1 MRAYVSVTN
10 TEEAKPSRWRS
21 WEEVLRK
28 TSTRGNMKK
37 KLTCMQIICQ
47 IFGLA
52 FLCVCLYFGL
62 GECFLPD
69 EQAEYEPCEMFQAD
83 WEWVKEDGTR
93 EPITIPGQCDARRNE
108 IVTIETTLPEN
119 IEHGMYLCIR
129 SSKQDMRIF
138 VDGKLRQEYSTEDT
152 RLFGRN
158 SAVVYIFFKL
168 EGEDAGKTLALETRT
183 DSSYSGIFYPIY
195 YGERME
201 IWNNFF
207 AQYGV
212 ELIVAFL
219 TLFLGVISV
228 VGSLALQMVYHQD
241 IHLQYLGW
249 GVSLAAI
256 WLIMNSVFRQ
266 MIFSNISVVNDMT
279 FFTIMLLPLPF
290 MIYMNS
296 IQNQRY
302 QKAYN
307 IAGILVLVN
316 FCVCTFLHVMN
327 WKDFAD
333 TIVVI
338 ALFCVGSVGL
348 MGVTILIDAWKKH
361 IKEYRLEAIGV
372 IGASLAAVLQIVLYF
387 VRVIQFSGTI
397 LAVGLIFLLVT
408 AVVKTIHSI
417 VAMEQDKRKAILSSE
432 AKARFLANMSHEIRT
447 PINAVLG
454 MDAMILRECK
464 DMQIKEYALDIQNA
478 GQNLLALVN
487 DILDLSKVESGK
499 MELIPV
505 EYDVSSMV
513 HDITNMITVKAQD
526 KDLELRVQV
535 DPNLPSRLFG
545 DEVRIRQILI
555 NILNNA
561 VKYTHEGS
569 VELKIEGQVEGE
581 QVLLVCSVSDTGIG
595 IKEEDLP
602 KLFAEFERIE
612 EQKNQKIEGT
622 GLGMSIT
629 AKLLN
634 LMGSKL
640 QVESVYGEGSRF
652 FFELE
657 QAIID
662 HQPIGNLEER
672 IRQQSIDY
680 AYQAAFTAPEARLLV
695 VDDNAVNLKVFVNL
709 LKETQVKIDA
719 VSSGQECLDLVMC
732 KHYDMIFLDHMMPDM
747 DGIETLHRMKQ
758 LSDYPCKNTPV
769 IVLTANAVS
778 GAKEMYLSEGFDGFL
793 SKPIMPD
800 RLENLIRQTLP
811 QELLC
816 FETKSVDEI
825 EHNKDLG
832 DEDQSKQQQTTTDL
846 PNIAGIDWNCA
857 RLHLPEQELLLETV
871 RDFYRSIGTEADCLE
886 EYYNAKDLEDYR
898 IKVHAMKS
906 SAALIGATSLSDMA
920 KMLEYAARD
929 KQMDIIDK
937 STDIFLEEWRRLKEK
952 LSVLVKEETD
962 KQEVEDYSVVL
973 AYLEMLRL
981 AMEDMDIDG
990 SDEAMEQLRQ
1000 YQYPLKIQAMID
1012 ELSAAVTN
1020 LDSEQAATI
1029 IETLMNHIRESE
1041 GNKE

>member
-1 MRAYVSVTN
+1 
-10 TEEAKPSRWRS
+10 
-21 WEEVLRK
+21 
-28 TSTRGNMKK
+28 MKK
-37 KLTCMQIICQ
+37 KLTSMQIICR

-52 FLCVCLYFGL
+52 FLFVCLYFAL

-69 EQAEYEPCEMFQAD
+69 EQAEYEPCEVFQAD

-93 EPITIPGQCDARRNE
+93 EAIAIPGQCDAQRNE
-108 IVTIETTLPEN
+108 TVTIETTLPEDV
-119 IEHGMYLCIR
+119 EQGMYLCFR

-158 SAVVYIFFKL
+158 SAVIYVFFKL
-168 EGEDAGKTLALETRT
+168 EGEDAGKTLTLETRT

-219 TLFLGVISV
+219 TLFLGIISV
-228 VGSLALQMVYHQD
+228 IGSLALQMVYHQD

-266 MIFSNISVVNDMT
+266 VIFTNISVVNDMT
-279 FFTIMLLPLPF
+279 FFMIMLLPLPF

-296 IQNQRY
+296 VQQCRY
-302 QKAYN
+302 EKAYT
-307 IAGILVLVN
+307 IDGILIIVN
-316 FCVCTFLHVMN
+316 FCICTFLHMVN

-333 TIVVI
+333 TIVII
-338 ALFCVGSVGL
+338 ALFCVGSIGL
-348 MGVTILIDAWKKH
+348 MGVTILIDIWKKH
-361 IKEYRLEAIGV
+361 IKDYRLEAIGV
-372 IGASLAAVLQIVLYF
+372 LGASLAAVLQIVLYF

-397 LAVGLIFLLVT
+397 LAIGLIFLLVT

-417 VAMEQDKRKAILSSE
+417 VAMEQDKQKAILSSE

-526 KDLELRVQV
+526 KDLELKVQV
-535 DPNLPSRLFG
+535 NPNLPSRLYG

-569 VELKIEGQVEGE
+569 VELRIDGQVEEE
-581 QVLLVCSVSDTGIG
+581 QVRLECSVTDTGIG

-612 EQKNQKIEGT
+612 EQKNQMIEGT

-652 FFELE
+652 FFELD
-657 QAIID
+657 QLIVD
-662 HQPIGNLEER
+662 HKPIGNLEER

-695 VDDNAVNLKVFVNL
+695 VDDNVVNLKVFVNL

-719 VSSGQECLDLVMC
+719 VSSGQECLDLVID

-747 DGIETLHRMKQ
+747 DGIETLHRMKEM
-758 LSDYPCKNTPV
+758 SDYPCKDTPV

-811 QELLC
+811 QELLR
-816 FETKSVDEI
+816 FETKSGDEI
-825 EHNKDLG
+825 EHNKDLDG
-832 DEDQSKQQQTTTDL
+832 KGQSTQQQTTADL
-846 PNIAGIDWNCA
+846 PYIAGINWSCA
-857 RLHLPEQELLLETV
+857 WLHLPERELLLETV
-871 RDFYRSIGTEADCLE
+871 RDFYRSIDTEADCLE
-886 EYYNAKDLEDYR
+886 EYYNAKDLDAYR

-929 KQMDIIDK
+929 KQENVIDN
-937 STDIFLEEWRRLKEK
+937 STAVFLEEWRRYKEK

-962 KQEVEDYSVVL
+962 KQEVKDNTVIL
-973 AYLEMLRL
+973 AYLEMLRF

-990 SDEAMEQLRQ
+990 ADQAMEQLRQ
-1000 YQYPLKIQAMID
+1000 YQYPLEIQAMID
-1012 ELSAAVTN
+1012 ELSGAVTN
-1020 LDSEQAATI
+1020 LDSEQAAI
-1029 IETLMNHIRESE
+1029 LIEKLMNQFRGNE
-1041 GNKE
+1041 GKKDEEDTLDWKTR

>member
-1 MRAYVSVTN
+1 
-10 TEEAKPSRWRS
+10 
-21 WEEVLRK
+21 
-28 TSTRGNMKK
+28 MKK
-37 KLTCMQIICQ
+37 KLTSMQIICR

-52 FLCVCLYFGL
+52 FLFVCLYFGL

-69 EQAEYEPCEMFQAD
+69 EQAEYEPCEVFQAD

-93 EPITIPGQCDARRNE
+93 EAITIPGQCEAERNE
-108 IVTIETTLPEN
+108 VVTIETTLPES
-119 IEHGMYLCIR
+119 IEHGTYLCLR
-129 SSKQDMRIF
+129 SSKQDMRIYI
-138 VDGKLRQEYSTEDT
+138 DGELRQEYSTKDT

-158 SAVVYIFFKL
+158 SAVVYVFFKL
-168 EGEDAGKTLALETRT
+168 RGEDAGKTLALETRT

-207 AQYGV
+207 EQYGM

-219 TLFLGVISV
+219 TLFLGIISV
-228 VGSLALQMVYHQD
+228 IGSLALQMVYHQD

-266 MIFSNISVVNDMT
+266 VIFTNISVVNDMT
-279 FFTIMLLPLPF
+279 FFMIMLLPLPF

-296 IQNQRY
+296 VQQCRY
-302 QKAYN
+302 EKAYT
-307 IAGILVLVN
+307 IAGILIIVN
-316 FCVCTFLHVMN
+316 FCICTFLHMVN

-333 TIVVI
+333 TIVII
-338 ALFCVGSVGL
+338 ALFCVGSIGL
-348 MGVTILIDAWKKH
+348 MGVTILIDIWKKH
-361 IKEYRLEAIGV
+361 IKDYRLEAIGV
-372 IGASLAAVLQIVLYF
+372 LGASLAAVLQIVLYF

-397 LAVGLIFLLVT
+397 LAIGLIFLLVT

-417 VAMEQDKRKAILSSE
+417 ITMEQDKQKAIMSSE
-432 AKARFLANMSHEIRT
+432 AKARFLANMSHEIRI

-526 KDLELRVQV
+526 KDLELKVQV
-535 DPNLPSRLFG
+535 NPNLPSRLYG

-569 VELKIEGQVEGE
+569 VELRIDGQVEEE
-581 QVLLVCSVSDTGIG
+581 QVRLECSVTDTGIG

-640 QVESVYGEGSRF
+640 QVESIYGEGSRF
-652 FFELE
+652 FFELD
-657 QAIID
+657 QLIVD
-662 HQPIGNLEER
+662 HKPIGNLEER

-680 AYQAAFTAPEARLLV
+680 AYQAAFTAPEVRLLV
-695 VDDNAVNLKVFVNL
+695 VDDNVVNLKVFVNL

-719 VSSGQECLDLVMC
+719 VSSGQECLDLVID

-747 DGIETLHRMKQ
+747 DGIETLHRMKEM
-758 LSDYPCKNTPV
+758 SDYPCKDTPV

-816 FETKSVDEI
+816 FETKSGDEI
-825 EHNKDLG
+825 EHNKDLDG
-832 DEDQSKQQQTTTDL
+832 KGQSMQQQTTADL
-846 PNIAGIDWNCA
+846 PYIAGIDWSCA
-857 RLHLPEQELLLETV
+857 WLHMPERELLLETV
-871 RDFYRSIGTEADCLE
+871 RDFYRSIETEADCLE
-886 EYYNAKDLEDYR
+886 EYYNAKDLDAYR

-929 KQMDIIDK
+929 KQENVIYN
-937 STDIFLEEWRRLKEK
+937 STTIFLEEWRRYREK

-962 KQEVEDYSVVL
+962 KLEVKDNTVIL

-990 SDEAMEQLRQ
+990 ADQAMEQLRK
-1000 YQYPLKIQAMID
+1000 YQYPLEIQAIVD
-1012 ELSAAVTN
+1012 ELGGAVTN
-1020 LDSEQAATI
+1020 LDSEQATTL
-1029 IETLMNHIRESE
+1029 IEKLMNHFRGNE
-1041 GNKE
+1041 GKKE